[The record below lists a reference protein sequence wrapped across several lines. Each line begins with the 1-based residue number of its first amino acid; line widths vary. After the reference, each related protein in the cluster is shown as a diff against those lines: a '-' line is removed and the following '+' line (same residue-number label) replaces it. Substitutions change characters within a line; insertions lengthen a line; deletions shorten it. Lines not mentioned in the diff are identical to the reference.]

1 MHRSILGAAL
11 FTLCAWAGPGMARA
25 GVPAAC
31 PRSGAP
37 VLERF
42 TPADCPGCWSEA
54 QAAGPGQGWL
64 VDWIT
69 PAGSEAEMSAAAPP
83 ESAERATRAGLIAA
97 TQPRAQALRAAS
109 PSIRGLSLRVQSGPA
124 WNGYFGLQLDAR
136 GRVPAGATG
145 WLALVELLPAGTD
158 GSAVARELV
167 RTVAGPLS
175 LQSMADKRHVSHLG
189 ALRWPETAQ
198 PSRLQARAWVES
210 ADGRILAMAA
220 DRCVA

>member
-1 MHRSILGAAL
+1 M
-11 FTLCAWAGPGMARA
+11 PD
-25 GVPAAC
+25 AC

-54 QAAGPGQGWL
+54 QPAAPGKGWL
-64 VDWIT
+64 FDWIT
-69 PAGSEAEMSAAAPP
+69 PAGSEAAMSAAAPP
-83 ESAERATRAGLIAA
+83 ESAERAVRAGVGAA
-97 TQPRAQALRAAS
+97 AAARVQVLRSAGSSVRGFALS
-109 PSIRGLSLRVQSGPA
+109 VQSGPA

-145 WLALVELLPAGTD
+145 WLALVELLPAGSE

-175 LQSMADKRHVSHLG
+175 LQAMADKRHVSHLG

-210 ADGRILAMAA
+210 ADGRILAIAA
-220 DRCVA
+220 DRCVAR